1 MATLILANR
10 RAAGG
15 ALGENSK
22 RASAC
27 NAKRLRA
34 WLDGR
39 WGILYSN
46 PEDFAPHPSTPR
58 GFIAC
63 MSGEFD
69 QYEVKPITLGDGGA
83 SQESWLD
90 VAVDDHSLVIVD
102 PNTRDDRVIDFAER
116 ALAMRLARIVDR
128 FVMIL
133 DASGRCRSTITY
145 RPRRIDRPR
154 TLADLLD
161 AVAVLRR

>member
-1 MATLILANR
+1 MATLILASR
-10 RAAGG
+10 RAA
-15 ALGENSK
+15 LGEELK
-22 RASAC
+22 HAATR
-27 NAKRLRA
+27 NAKRLRD
-34 WLDGR
+34 WLNGR

-63 MSGEFD
+63 MSGEFE
-69 QYEVKPITLGDGGA
+69 QYEVKPITLGSERGA
-83 SQESWLD
+83 ARESWLD

-102 PNTRDDRVIDFAER
+102 PHPRDDRVIDFAER
-116 ALAMRLARIVDR
+116 ALAMRLARIVEP

-133 DASGRCRSTITY
+133 DAAGRCRSTITY

-154 TLADLLD
+154 TLGDLLD